1 MMTPV
6 RAVFFD
12 IGETLVERPE
22 VGPGRRLA
30 DALGLGADHA
40 RVITS
45 LVFRTVFASPTALAE
60 RLRSELGLTDDPA
73 PAVTAIWN
81 AQLTEP
87 CEIPGAT
94 ACVAA
99 VRAAGARVGVISNIW
114 APYAEGFRRAC
125 PDIVPLVDSWHLS
138 FEGGTLKP
146 NAAIFHAALAALQ
159 VAPAAALMVGDSLE
173 KDIGPAVALGMSA
186 VWLRREHATA
196 AASDEP
202 AVVAVDPHRARKPSP
217 AEVVPEG
224 AVVARNL
231 SEVRRIALTWL
242 WAKGGAGTSLTAP
255 LATGRSP
262 S

>member
-1 MMTPV
+1 MTPG

-45 LVFRTVFASPTALAE
+45 LVFRTVFASPDALAE

-73 PAVTAIWN
+73 PTVSAIWN

-99 VRAAGARVGVISNIW
+99 VRAAGAKVGVISNIW

-125 PDIVPLVDSWHLS
+125 PAIGPLVDSWHLS
-138 FEGGTLKP
+138 FEGGTTKP
-146 NAAIFHAALAALQ
+146 NATIFHAALAALQ
-159 VAPAAALMVGDSLE
+159 VAPAEALMVGDSLE
-173 KDIGPAVALGMSA
+173 KDIVPAVALGMSA
-186 VWLRREHATA
+186 VWLRREPAAA
-196 AASDEP
+196 AASDER
-202 AVVAVDPHRARKPSP
+202 AVDPHRAPRPSP
-217 AEVVPEG
+217 TEVVPEG

-242 WAKGGAGTSLTAP
+242 WAKRGAGTSLTAP

>member
-1 MMTPV
+1 MMMPV

-22 VGPGRRLA
+22 IGPGHRLA
-30 DALGLGADHA
+30 AALGLGADHA

-45 LVFRTVFASPTALAE
+45 LVFRTVFASPAALAE

-87 CEIPGAT
+87 CEISGAT

-99 VRAAGARVGVISNIW
+99 VRAAGAKVGIISNIW

-125 PDIVPLVDSWHLS
+125 PAIVPLVDSWHLS
-138 FEGGTLKP
+138 FEGGTPKP
-146 NAAIFHAALAALQ
+146 NATIFHAALAALQ
-159 VAPAAALMVGDSLE
+159 VAPAEALMVGDSLE
-173 KDIGPAVALGMSA
+173 KDILPAVALGMNA
-186 VWLRREHATA
+186 VWLRRQHLG
-196 AASDEP
+196 ASAIDEP
-202 AVVAVDPHRARKPSP
+202 GVVAVDPPPPIPEA
-217 AEVVPEG
+217 VVPEG

-242 WAKGGAGTSLTAP
+242 WAKRGIGTSLTGP
-255 LATGRSP
+255 LATGRSR